1 MHFDP
6 SIIFDNA
13 PLFLRGALL
22 TLEICLCALV
32 TGYIWGV
39 ALALLRIAP
48 QRPLRFFAGA
58 WIASMRSVPFIILL
72 FVIHYGMPFA
82 GLRLPSIVTG
92 TVSLAMFAS
101 AYYAEVVRAAIQ
113 ALPPG
118 QYESA
123 RVIGMSPA
131 QAMRNV
137 IFPQIL
143 RALVPPS
150 TNITLTMLKE
160 SAVLS
165 SVTIPELSYQG
176 LIVQGNTFAPFEVFA
191 AVAGLYWLISIA
203 TAELARRLERRVGG
217 REAASVTRNALAERY
232 LSLDK
237 RGAQ

>member
-32 TGYIWGV
+32 AGYIWGV

-48 QRPLRFFAGA
+48 QRPLRFIAGA

-92 TVSLAMFAS
+92 TVSLALFAS

-217 REAASVTRNALAERY
+217 HQAARVTRNALAERY